1 MNLVYDFS
9 RWLLFVV
16 FLNIILIVCLLFI
29 ESSDE
34 KILLWARYTARISFF
49 FFIISFSASSMCTLF
64 SNRFTRF
71 VRNQRR
77 YIGLSFALAHT
88 VHLIALTTFFITSS
102 LPPDI
107 FTLVTGGLGY
117 AVMYLM
123 AVTSN
128 DKAVKKLGFR
138 RWKLLHKFGV
148 NYIAIIFTVT
158 YFGKLVREKFVSI
171 EFSLLLSIVFF
182 AFLLRMLNFLR
193 TRNTVK

>member
-1 MNLVYDFS
+1 MNRVHDLS
-9 RWLLFVV
+9 KWLLFVV
-16 FLNIILIVCLLFI
+16 FLNTILIVCLIFI
-29 ESSDE
+29 ESSDD

-88 VHLIALTTFFITSS
+88 VHLFALATFFITSS

-107 FTLVTGGLGY
+107 FTLVAGGLGY
-117 AVMYLM
+117 AVMYWM

-128 DKAVKKLGFR
+128 DKAVKKLGFS

-158 YFGKLVREKFVSI
+158 YFGRLVRENFVSI